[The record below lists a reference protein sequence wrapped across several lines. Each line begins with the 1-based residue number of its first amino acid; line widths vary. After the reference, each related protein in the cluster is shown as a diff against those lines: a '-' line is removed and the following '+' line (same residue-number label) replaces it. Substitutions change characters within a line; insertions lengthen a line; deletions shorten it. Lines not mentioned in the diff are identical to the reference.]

1 MKKIGKILIK
11 YVIKG
16 QRVGLTILAPRRVSH
31 KEDIYSNGTV
41 YMIGDLVILITPENK
56 HLKLDMVL
64 KIIVTKD
71 CKSTYKVIEV
81 LTTNKGE

>member
-1 MKKIGKILIK
+1 
-11 YVIKG
+11 
-16 QRVGLTILAPRRVSH
+16 
-31 KEDIYSNGTV
+31 
-41 YMIGDLVILITPENK
+41 MIGDLVILITPENK